1 MLRKCKMCGSPA
13 ELITSEDMIINKY
26 VTGYKVICQNFSC
39 RNGTDWYATEKQA
52 ISEWQDNNKN
62 IVSNCIAK

>member
-1 MLRKCKMCGSPA
+1 MRKCKLCGSSA
-13 ELITSEDMIINKY
+13 ELITSEDMIISKY

-39 RNGTDWYATEKQA
+39 PNGTSWYATEQQA
-52 ISEWQDNNKN
+52 ISAWQDNNKN